1 MAPEVALRKAKRF
14 LLRLS
19 LGIEVSLRNFKVA
32 FMKPGPFT
40 TASLVADALSLG
52 PHWIYNATKIAR
64 LYPNGVHVFTDPQT
78 AFHSKRKAG
87 EFTHYGDQ
95 AWFLYQSVRRRDGF
109 CPKGW
114 RDDWTAAMED
124 YDGYRDG
131 ATKETLASRGR
142 TASASNDLAG
152 AGRIGPLLD
161 LDLPLAEMVEAA
173 RRQTSLTH
181 GDPSVADA
189 AEFFVRAV
197 FAVQEGMGFRDA
209 FARAAADGHYEAL
222 DPEVAL
228 ETASSGDPEDAT
240 GTAKDIGLTCHTPE
254 AFPLTLFFALRPGKG
269 LLETLSENAL
279 AGGDSSARGMLL
291 ALLFAA
297 RGDRAYEELACGLAV
312 FRASSFVA
320 GSNSV
325 RIEGEDGALSGVL
338 EMPETT
344 PRAYAL
350 FAHCFTC
357 GKDFLPE
364 KRITRH
370 LANRGIATLRIDFA
384 GLGKSGGAFKDSSF
398 LTNLED
404 LVRAADWLRDH
415 LAAPR
420 LLVGHSLG
428 GAAVLAAAGKIG
440 GICAVA
446 TIGAP
451 ADPAHVT
458 ELFGSQIDEI
468 RERGEAKVRLA
479 GRSFVI
485 GRRFLDD
492 LETLDHLG
500 ELESLRD
507 IDILIL
513 HAPKDKTV
521 GIDNA
526 ALIFTALKHPKSFIS
541 LAEAD
546 HLLSDPKDA
555 EYAASLIEVWARRA
569 IQG

>member
-1 MAPEVALRKAKRF
+1 MT
-14 LLRLS
+14 
-19 LGIEVSLRNFKVA
+19 
-32 FMKPGPFT
+32 PGPFT

-52 PHWIYNATKIAR
+52 PHWIYNPSKIAR
-64 LYPNGVHVFTDPQT
+64 LYPEGVVAFTDPQSD
-78 AFHSKRKAG
+78 FHPNRKAG

-95 AWFLYQSVRRRDGF
+95 AWFLHESVRRRGGF
-109 CPKGW
+109 CPEEW
-114 RDDWTAAMED
+114 RDDWLAAMED

-131 ATKETLASRGR
+131 ATKETLALRGR
-142 TASASNDLAG
+142 TPSNSNDLAG
-152 AGRIGPLLD
+152 AARIGPLLD
-161 LDLPLAEMVEAA
+161 LDLPLAETVEAA

-197 FAVQEGMGFRDA
+197 FAIRDGSGFREA
-209 FARAAADGHYEAL
+209 FARAANEGRYDAL
-222 DPEVAL
+222 DPAAHL
-228 ETASSGDPEDAT
+228 ESASAADPEDAA
-240 GTAKDIGLTCHTPE
+240 GTAKRMGLTCHVPE
-254 AFPLTLFFALRPGKG
+254 AFPLTLFFALRPGTG
-269 LLETLSENAL
+269 LLETLSDNAL
-279 AGGDSSARGMLL
+279 AGGDGSARGMLL

-297 RGDRAYEELACGLAV
+297 RGDRDHEELAGGLAV
-312 FRASSFVA
+312 FRAASFA
-320 GSNSV
+320 SGSNTV
-325 RIEGEDGALSGVL
+325 RIEGENGALAGVL
-338 EMPETT
+338 EMPDDA

-370 LANRGIATLRIDFA
+370 LADRGIATLRIDFA
-384 GLGKSGGAFKDSSF
+384 GLGKSEGEFKDSSF
-398 LTNLED
+398 LTNLDD

-415 LAAPR
+415 LAAPKF
-420 LLVGHSLG
+420 LVGHSLG
-428 GAAVLAAAGKIG
+428 GAAVLAAADEIP
-440 GICAVA
+440 GIRAVA

-458 ELFGSQIDEI
+458 ELFGSRIDEI
-468 RERGEAKVRLA
+468 RDRGEAEVKLA

-492 LETLDHLG
+492 LETLDHLE

-507 IDILIL
+507 IDVLIL
-513 HAPKDKTV
+513 HAPKDTTV

-526 ALIFTALKHPKSFIS
+526 ARIFTALKHPKSFVS
-541 LAEAD
+541 LGEAD

>member
-1 MAPEVALRKAKRF
+1 
-14 LLRLS
+14 
-19 LGIEVSLRNFKVA
+19 
-32 FMKPGPFT
+32 MKPGPYT
-40 TASLVADALSLG
+40 TASLIADALSLG
-52 PHWIYNATKIAR
+52 PHWIYNPAKIAR
-64 LYPNGVHVFTDPQT
+64 LYPDGVRAFSDPQSD
-78 AFHSKRKAG
+78 FHPNRKAG

-95 AWFLYQSVRRRDGF
+95 TWFLYESTRRRDGF
-109 CPKGW
+109 CPDGW
-114 RDDWTAAMED
+114 RDDWAAAMED

-142 TASASNDLAG
+142 TPSGSSDLAG
-152 AGRIGPLLD
+152 ASRIGPLLD
-161 LDLPLAEMVEAA
+161 LDLALPETVEAA

-181 GDPSVADA
+181 GDPTVADA

-197 FAVQEGMGFRDA
+197 FAVRDGSGFRDA
-209 FARAAADGHYEAL
+209 FARAVEEGRYDAL
-222 DPEVAL
+222 DPGAAL
-228 ETASSGDPEDAT
+228 EAADAADPEDAV
-240 GTAKDIGLTCHTPE
+240 GTAKKMGLTCHTPE

-269 LLETLSENAL
+269 MLDTLSDNAL
-279 AGGDSSARGMLL
+279 AGGDNSARGMLL

-297 RGDRAYEELACGLAV
+297 RGDRGHEELAEGLAV
-312 FRASSFVA
+312 FRGTSFTP

-325 RIEGEDGALSGVL
+325 RIEGENGALSGVL
-338 EMPETT
+338 EMPDEAA
-344 PRAYAL
+344 RATAI

-370 LANRGIATLRIDFA
+370 LADRGIATLRIDFA
-384 GLGKSGGAFKDSSF
+384 GLGKSEGEFKNSSF

-404 LVRAADWLRDH
+404 LVRAADWLREN

-428 GAAVLAAAGKIG
+428 GAAVLAAADEIP
-440 GICAVA
+440 GIRAVA

-458 ELFGSQIDEI
+458 ELFGSRIDEI
-468 RERGEAKVRLA
+468 RDRGEAEVKLA
-479 GRSFVI
+479 GRTFVI
-485 GRRFLDD
+485 GRKFLDD
-492 LETLDHLG
+492 METLDHLG

-507 IDILIL
+507 IDVLIL
-513 HAPKDKTV
+513 HAPKDQTV

-526 ALIFTALKHPKSFIS
+526 ARIFTALKHPKSFIS
-541 LAEAD
+541 LGEAD
-546 HLLSDPKDA
+546 HLLSDPEDA